1 MRVFKKIFSEL
12 YLFAIK
18 LTRYVNVDFYMKKYT
33 KYLKKKGIK
42 IDGTPKFIS
51 GSVYFDSADYS
62 KIAIGNNITIS
73 REVLF
78 LTHDYTITTALASM
92 GTYIDRGEGELYT
105 LKGIKIGEN
114 CFIGARV
121 SILPG
126 TTIGDNVI
134 VGSCSVVK
142 GNIPSNSIVIGNP
155 CKVIGNTREWVEKQM
170 ERKDYLVEQQ
180 HGKNERSNP

>member
-1 MRVFKKIFSEL
+1 MKVFNKAFSAL

-18 LTRYVNVDFYMKKYT
+18 LMRYVNVGLYMKKYT
-33 KYLKKKGIK
+33 QYLKKKGMK
-42 IDGTPKFIS
+42 IHGTPKFIS

-62 KIAIGNNITIS
+62 KIEIGNNVTIS

-78 LTHDYTITTALASM
+78 LTHDYTITTALASI
-92 GTYIDRGEGELYT
+92 GTYIGRGEGELYT

-114 CFIGARV
+114 CFIGARA

-126 TTIGDNVI
+126 TTIGNNVI

-142 GNIPSNSIVIGNP
+142 GTIPDNSIVIGNP
-155 CKVIGNTREWVEKQM
+155 CKVIGNTQEWVKKQM
-170 ERKDYLVEQQ
+170 EKKDYLVE
-180 HGKNERSNP
+180 